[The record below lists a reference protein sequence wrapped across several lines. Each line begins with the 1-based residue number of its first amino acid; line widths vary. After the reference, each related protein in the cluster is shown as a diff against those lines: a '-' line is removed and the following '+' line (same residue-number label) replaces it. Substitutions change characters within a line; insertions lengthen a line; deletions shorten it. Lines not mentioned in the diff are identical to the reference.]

1 MKSLEILKKVAEK
14 IVSLDKR
21 VVEVFIHSDSPK
33 DPLKTDEIYLV
44 CHLLDPEITHD
55 LDAFDDMGTIWSLEI
70 TEKLTPFLEE
80 INLNPEVII
89 MPFNYKLYSQGEY
102 GEYYI
107 TLYLKEGYSSVFE
120 TADKVV
126 KDTY

>member
-1 MKSLEILKKVAEK
+1 
-14 IVSLDKR
+14 
-21 VVEVFIHSDSPK
+21 
-33 DPLKTDEIYLV
+33 
-44 CHLLDPEITHD
+44 
-55 LDAFDDMGTIWSLEI
+55 MGTIWSLEI